1 MFKGIDW
8 CKVGIVL
15 SVLSLF
21 IAMVL
26 GLGHII
32 TRLLEALALK

>member
-1 MFKGIDW
+1 MFKGIAW
-8 CKVGIVL
+8 GKVGIVL
-15 SVLSLF
+15 SVISLF

-32 TRLLEALALK
+32 TRLLETLVLK